1 MHSGQSA
8 YNDRL
13 QQRHPLMR
21 IRSDLRAETIAAAC
35 EEILGRSGA
44 RRRWRAR
51 EISVSALVSLVHD
64 LHHDYSY
71 NSRRDDGPSGARGS

>member
-21 IRSDLRAETIAAAC
+21 IRSDLRIVKIAAARR
-35 EEILGRSGA
+35 GGDGPTAGA
-44 RRRWRAR
+44 RRHHFLRWF
-51 EISVSALVSLVHD
+51 
-64 LHHDYSY
+64 
-71 NSRRDDGPSGARGS
+71 